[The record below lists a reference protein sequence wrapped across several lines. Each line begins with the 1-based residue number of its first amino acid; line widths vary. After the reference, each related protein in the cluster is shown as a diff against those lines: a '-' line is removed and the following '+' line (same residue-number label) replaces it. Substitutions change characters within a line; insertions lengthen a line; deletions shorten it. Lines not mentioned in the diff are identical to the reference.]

1 MHVRNSFIAPTSG
14 LPYTLKMEVLEAI
27 HTATSTAHRGF
38 LLIGAHALNVH
49 GIMRSTGDIGLM
61 VESAD
66 AQFWKELLHRLGY
79 TIFHE
84 SSGFIQSKPAVVTAW
99 PIDFML
105 VSTDTLSKA
114 LADASTSDVFG
125 PTLSVASV
133 ANLIAMKLHA
143 LKYVDSVRALKDQ
156 SDLVALLQ
164 QGGIAPDS
172 EAFRQLCIR

>member
-14 LPYTLKMEVLEAI
+14 LPCTLKLEVLKAI
-27 HTATSTAHRGF
+27 HTATSTAHKRF

-99 PIDFML
+99 PIDLML
-105 VSTDTLSKA
+105 VSTTMYPL
-114 LADASTSDVFG
+114 G
-125 PTLSVASV
+125 CP
-133 ANLIAMKLHA
+133 
-143 LKYVDSVRALKDQ
+143 
-156 SDLVALLQ
+156 
-164 QGGIAPDS
+164 
-172 EAFRQLCIR
+172 